1 MSKEKTVTVEW
12 RLPQGSAGVAAAM
25 AHAQLR
31 SRVRRIAAQHGFEV
45 VLYTTEERYR
55 VRAQLTEKHYTILCL
70 EWQQDRDF
78 LQWKIVEE

>member
-12 RLPQGSAGVAAAM
+12 RLPQGSAGVATAM

-45 VLYTTEERYR
+45 TLYTTQERYK
-55 VRAQLTEKHYTILCL
+55 VRAQLTEKQYTILCL